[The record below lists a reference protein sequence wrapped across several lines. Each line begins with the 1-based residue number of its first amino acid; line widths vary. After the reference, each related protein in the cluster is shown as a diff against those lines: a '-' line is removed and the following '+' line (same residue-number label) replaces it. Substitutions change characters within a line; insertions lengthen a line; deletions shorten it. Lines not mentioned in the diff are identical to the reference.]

1 MIQFVRY
8 VDENMDNT
16 WIMKDGPKGIKE
28 FFSAVMQDGTARHP
42 FFRDELCE
50 ERS

>member
-8 VDENMDNT
+8 VDKNMDHEGWT
-16 WIMKDGPKGIKE
+16 KGIKE